1 MPGSILSAEA
11 GIPSLPPTQP
21 ANLLKQQDTWFGPD
35 QAELAQADLGGASS
49 PELSPPSLQ
58 VCGLQRQMAV
68 VSPMAP
74 THTF

>member
-1 MPGSILSAEA
+1 MLRAEA
-11 GIPSLPPTQP
+11 DIPSLPPTQP

-58 VCGLQRQMAV
+58 VCGLQ
-68 VSPMAP
+68 
-74 THTF
+74 

>member
-1 MPGSILSAEA
+1 MLRAEA
-11 GIPSLPPTQP
+11 AFLASHQTQP